1 MRKFFATVFA
11 VTLLQV
17 SGCATIVSGTD
28 QEVTFNSE
36 PEGATVSVTGKVLGK
51 TPVTIRLDKEK
62 NQILTFEKEGYKT
75 YTTQMST
82 TMDGWF
88 WGNIVIGG
96 FFGSTTDGAS
106 GAINEY
112 SPDQYFV
119 TLTPNV
125 PFGVSQQNKA
135 GMIKELMVAFGDS
148 IREEI
153 ITGNGDNLS
162 QLITVIGSSSGKE
175 VTLEVLRK
183 LNTDANNNL
192 ELAEKINAFYSFN

>member
-1 MRKFFATVFA
+1 MRRFFATVFA
-11 VTLLQV
+11 ITLLQV

-119 TLTPNV
+119 TLSPNV

-175 VTLEVLRK
+175 VTLEVF
-183 LNTDANNNL
+183 
-192 ELAEKINAFYSFN
+192 AEIEY